1 MTAEREAA
9 ARRALDE
16 IHAADAGDRDR
27 LAAGEREA
35 TAAREQL
42 RAADARLRSADH
54 LDLEA
59 RLGVDAL
66 REGAVVEL
74 AGLGELAVARL
85 RAFATDA
92 GSRTVPAPDRQ
103 APPAVR
109 DELAEPSAD
118 EGTVSDDVAAL
129 EAAIAAVTP
138 IWAAAEPTDPPP
150 SPARLGQ
157 LRRRFHDLGAVNPYA
172 VDEYAELKAR
182 LESLEAQDT
191 DLRTAIVRTRELIA
205 ELDTM
210 IADKFRTTFEA
221 LEVAF
226 ATRFEQLF
234 GGGFARLSMTD
245 PSDLGATGHR
255 DRRSSSGE
263 EGAGP
268 RDALRR

>member
-1 MTAEREAA
+1 MGGTGGRIRTRRDRLAEDAATRDAAHRDAEHRRARAEAGSLLADERIARAERELAALGERERALAEERDQLRVELAVTAEREAA

-27 LAAGEREA
+27 LAAGERAA

-118 EGTVSDDVAAL
+118 EGPVSDDVAVL

-138 IWAAAEPTDPPP
+138 IWAA
-150 SPARLGQ
+150 
-157 LRRRFHDLGAVNPYA
+157 RR
-172 VDEYAELKAR
+172 
-182 LESLEAQDT
+182 
-191 DLRTAIVRTRELIA
+191 
-205 ELDTM
+205 
-210 IADKFRTTFEA
+210 AD
-221 LEVAF
+221 
-226 ATRFEQLF
+226 
-234 GGGFARLSMTD
+234 
-245 PSDLGATGHR
+245 
-255 DRRSSSGE
+255 
-263 EGAGP
+263 
-268 RDALRR
+268 